1 MRLPRSTEAVRAA
14 PSLLGFRTRQ
24 QIVPCPR
31 DELSLTRSR
40 AHRWVQFTASL
51 TLPMG
56 IGVDEANVVTEVDP
70 EGAGGQ
76 AGLEV
81 GGIASTAT
89 HRLLDQFWSELRP
102 WISGTRRP

>member
-1 MRLPRSTEAVRAA
+1 
-14 PSLLGFRTRQ
+14 
-24 QIVPCPR
+24 
-31 DELSLTRSR
+31 
-40 AHRWVQFTASL
+40 
-51 TLPMG
+51 MG

-81 GGIASTAT
+81 GGTASTAT
-89 HRLLDQFWSELRP
+89 HTSLAQFWSELRP